1 ALGRRKVKNWQVLLS
16 GAAVLVAVAGVLV
29 WSLLDRPMDGLT
41 QREAPV
47 PLTHEATSSPELPH
61 AAATDSGAARRE
73 TLPSAPAPAAAPSNL
88 DRLFS
93 ALSIYR
99 PAEHTDAPDFVLPDV
114 EGRSVRLRELRGKLV
129 LLNFW
134 ATWCAPCRIEMP
146 SMERLYQ
153 TFKKAEFALLAVS
166 IDRQGTQMVRPFVE
180 ELKLTFPILLDQT
193 MEVSRQ
199 YGLRGLP
206 TTYLIDPEGRL
217 IGAAVGGRD
226 WHSTGAKALIAAL
239 LRQAMV
245 TSGESAPSRAIEGK

>member
-1 ALGRRKVKNWQVLLS
+1 MKSWQVLLS
-16 GAAVLVAVAGVLV
+16 GAAVFVAVAGVLI
-29 WSLLDRPMDGLT
+29 WNLFDRPMDGLT

-47 PLTHEATSSPELPH
+47 SLTHQATPSLELPH
-61 AAATDSGAARRE
+61 TGATDAAAPRRE
-73 TLPSAPAPAAAPSNL
+73 TLPSASAPAAAPSNL
-88 DRLFS
+88 ERLFS

-99 PAEHTDAPDFVLPDV
+99 PAEYTDAPDFVLPDV

-146 SMERLYQ
+146 GMERLYQ
-153 TFKKAEFALLAVS
+153 TFQKADFALLAVS

-180 ELKLTFPILLDQT
+180 ELKLKFPILIDQT

-226 WHSTGAKALIAAL
+226 WHSTEAKALIATL
-239 LRQAMV
+239 LRQASV
-245 TSGESAPSRAIEGK
+245 TSGESAPSRATEGK